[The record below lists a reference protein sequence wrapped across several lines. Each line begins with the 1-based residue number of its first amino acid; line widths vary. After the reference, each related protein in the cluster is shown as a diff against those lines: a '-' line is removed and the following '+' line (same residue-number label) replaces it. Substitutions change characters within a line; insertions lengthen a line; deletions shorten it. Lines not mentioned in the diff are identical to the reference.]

1 MDSLLRVNDLGVSF
15 FKDGRERPAVIEVS
29 FDLKA
34 GITTAIVGESGSGK
48 SVTSLSLLNLH
59 DSGSV
64 VYPKGTVTLSENLL
78 NSPQPATI
86 EPGSTILTSLRGRKI
101 AMIFQ
106 EPMTALNPVMRCG
119 EQVMEML
126 QYHLSLSVQDA
137 RNEALRLFEE
147 VRIPHPEQAL
157 DKFPHEMSGG
167 QRQRVMIAMAI
178 SCRPDVLIADEPTT
192 ALDVT
197 VQCAVLE
204 LLMELQAQYGM
215 AILFITHDLGVVEE
229 IADEVIVMERGRI
242 VESGSARSVLSN
254 PSHPYTQ
261 RLIASRPN
269 PSHKGYF
276 LGPEEKKQA
285 LPVMDKGDAALVVN
299 HLTKVYRKK
308 KLFGAVSEFRAVN
321 DVSFSLHTGETLGLV
336 GESGCGKT
344 TLSRMLLGLIPPDFG
359 EIILHGKSLTLANE
373 RQRRDARKEIQI
385 VFQDPY
391 SALNPTMRI
400 GQILEEPIAWYGLRS
415 SASERRGRVIE
426 LLNKVGLSEEH
437 INRYPHE
444 FSGGQRQRIVIA
456 RALAV
461 EPSVVV
467 CDESVSALDV
477 SVQAQVLNL
486 LNELKHEFSL
496 SYLFISHDLNVVY
509 YMSDRIMVMRKGVI
523 EDSGPAEQVFYHS
536 QIAYTKSLLES
547 IPGASRIG

>member
-1 MDSLLRVNDLGVSF
+1 MNPLIHANELAVSF
-15 FKDGRERPAVIEVS
+15 SKNGQSFPAVFSVS
-29 FDLKA
+29 FDLRRGK
-34 GITTAIVGESGSGK
+34 TTAIVGESGSGK
-48 SVTSLSLLNLH
+48 SVSSLALLNLH
-59 DSGSV
+59 DRNSV
-64 VYPKGTVTLSENLL
+64 IYPKGLITLDGQLPGTE
-78 NSPQPATI
+78 QPV
-86 EPGSTILTSLRGRKI
+86 EVKPGSDVLTGLRGRKI

-106 EPMTALNPVMRCG
+106 EPMTALNPVMTCG
-119 EQVMEML
+119 EQVVEML
-126 QYHLSLSVQDA
+126 QHHLNLSVHAA
-137 RNEALRLFEE
+137 RKEALRLFEE

-197 VQCAVLE
+197 VQRAVLE
-204 LLMELQAQYGM
+204 LLKELQVQYGM

-242 VESGSARSVLSN
+242 VESGNTRDVLNN

-269 PSHKGYF
+269 PGHKGYF
-276 LGPEEKKQA
+276 LGPEVTKKA
-285 LPVMDKGDAALVVN
+285 LPVMDRGDAALVVN

-308 KLFGAVSEFRAVN
+308 KLLGAASDFRAVS

-344 TLSRMLLGLIPPDFG
+344 TLSRMLLGLIPPDSG
-359 EIILHGKSLTLANE
+359 EIILHGKSLTLAND
-373 RQRRDARKEIQI
+373 RQRRQALKEIQI

-400 GQILEEPIAWYGLRS
+400 GQILEEPIAWYGLRN
-415 SASERRGRVIE
+415 SAPERKHRVVE
-426 LLNKVGLSEEH
+426 LLHKVGLSEEH
-437 INRYPHE
+437 MNRYPHE

-486 LNELKHEFSL
+486 LNELKHEFAL

-523 EDSGPAEQVFYHS
+523 EESGPAEQVFYHP
-536 QIAYTKSLLES
+536 QTAYTRSLLES
-547 IPGASRIG
+547 IPGAPRVG

>member
-1 MDSLLRVNDLGVSF
+1 MNPLIHANELAVSF
-15 FKDGRERPAVIEVS
+15 SKNGQSFPAVFSVS
-29 FDLKA
+29 FDLRRGK
-34 GITTAIVGESGSGK
+34 TTAIVGESGSGK
-48 SVTSLSLLNLH
+48 SVSSLALLNLH
-59 DSGSV
+59 DRNSV
-64 VYPKGTVTLSENLL
+64 IYPKGLITLDGQLPGTE
-78 NSPQPATI
+78 QPV
-86 EPGSTILTSLRGRKI
+86 EVKPGSDVLTGLRGRKI

-106 EPMTALNPVMRCG
+106 EPMTALNPVMTCG
-119 EQVMEML
+119 EQVVEML
-126 QYHLSLSVQDA
+126 QHHLNLSVHAA
-137 RNEALRLFEE
+137 RKEALRLFEE

-197 VQCAVLE
+197 VQRAVLE
-204 LLMELQAQYGM
+204 LLKELQVQYGM

-242 VESGSARSVLSN
+242 VESGNTRDVLNN

-269 PSHKGYF
+269 PGHKGYF
-276 LGPEEKKQA
+276 LGPEVTKKA
-285 LPVMDKGDAALVVN
+285 LPVMDRGDAALVVN
-299 HLTKVYRKK
+299 HLTKVYTNKK
-308 KLFGAVSEFRAVN
+308 RLGAASDFRAVS

-344 TLSRMLLGLIPPDFG
+344 TLSRMLLGLIPPDSG
-359 EIILHGKSLTLANE
+359 EIILHGKSLTLAND
-373 RQRRDARKEIQI
+373 RQRRQALKEIQI

-400 GQILEEPIAWYGLRS
+400 GQILEEPIAWYGLRN
-415 SASERRGRVIE
+415 SAPERKHRVVE
-426 LLNKVGLSEEH
+426 LLHKVGLSEEH
-437 INRYPHE
+437 MNRYPHE

-486 LNELKHEFSL
+486 LNELKHEFAL

-523 EDSGPAEQVFYHS
+523 EESGPAEQVFYHP
-536 QIAYTKSLLES
+536 QTAYTRSLLES
-547 IPGASRIG
+547 IPGAPRVG

>member
-1 MDSLLRVNDLGVSF
+1 MNPLIHANELAVSF
-15 FKDGRERPAVIEVS
+15 SKNGQSFPAVFSVS
-29 FDLKA
+29 FDLRRGK
-34 GITTAIVGESGSGK
+34 TTAIVGESGSGK
-48 SVTSLSLLNLH
+48 SVSSLALLNLH
-59 DSGSV
+59 DRNSV
-64 VYPKGTVTLSENLL
+64 IYPKGLITLDGQLPGTE
-78 NSPQPATI
+78 QPV
-86 EPGSTILTSLRGRKI
+86 EVKPGSDVLTGLRGRKI

-106 EPMTALNPVMRCG
+106 EPMTALNPVMTCG
-119 EQVMEML
+119 EQVVEML
-126 QYHLSLSVQDA
+126 QHHLNLSVHAA
-137 RNEALRLFEE
+137 RKEALRLFEE

-197 VQCAVLE
+197 VQRAVLE
-204 LLMELQAQYGM
+204 LLKELQVQYGM

-242 VESGSARSVLSN
+242 VESGNTRDVLNS

-269 PSHKGYF
+269 PGHKGYF
-276 LGPEEKKQA
+276 LGPEVTKKA
-285 LPVMDKGDAALVVN
+285 LPVMDRGDAALVVN

-308 KLFGAVSEFRAVN
+308 KLLGAASDFRAVS

-344 TLSRMLLGLIPPDFG
+344 TLSRMLLGLIPPDSG
-359 EIILHGKSLTLANE
+359 EIILHGKSLTLAND
-373 RQRRDARKEIQI
+373 RQRRQALKEIQI

-400 GQILEEPIAWYGLRS
+400 GQILEEPIAWYGLRN
-415 SASERRGRVIE
+415 SAPERKHRVVE
-426 LLNKVGLSEEH
+426 LLHKVGLSEEH
-437 INRYPHE
+437 MNRYPHE

-486 LNELKHEFSL
+486 LNELKHEFAL

-523 EDSGPAEQVFYHS
+523 EESGPAEQVFYHP
-536 QIAYTKSLLES
+536 QTAYTRSLLES
-547 IPGASRIG
+547 IPGAPRVG

>member
-1 MDSLLRVNDLGVSF
+1 
-15 FKDGRERPAVIEVS
+15 
-29 FDLKA
+29 
-34 GITTAIVGESGSGK
+34 
-48 SVTSLSLLNLH
+48 
-59 DSGSV
+59 
-64 VYPKGTVTLSENLL
+64 
-78 NSPQPATI
+78 
-86 EPGSTILTSLRGRKI
+86 
-101 AMIFQ
+101 MIFQ
-106 EPMTALNPVMRCG
+106 EPMTALNPVMTCG
-119 EQVMEML
+119 EQVVEML
-126 QYHLSLSVQDA
+126 QHHLNLSVHAA
-137 RNEALRLFEE
+137 RKEALRLFEE

-197 VQCAVLE
+197 VQRAVLE
-204 LLMELQAQYGM
+204 LLKELQVQYGM

-242 VESGSARSVLSN
+242 VESGNTRDVLNN

-269 PSHKGYF
+269 PGHKGYF
-276 LGPEEKKQA
+276 LGPEVTKKA
-285 LPVMDKGDAALVVN
+285 LPVMDRGDAALVVN

-308 KLFGAVSEFRAVN
+308 KLLGAASDFRAVS

-344 TLSRMLLGLIPPDFG
+344 TLSRMLLGLIPPDSG
-359 EIILHGKSLTLANE
+359 EIILHGKSLTLAND
-373 RQRRDARKEIQI
+373 RQRRQALKEIQI

-400 GQILEEPIAWYGLRS
+400 GQILEEPIAWYGLRN
-415 SASERRGRVIE
+415 SAPERKHRVVE
-426 LLNKVGLSEEH
+426 LLHKVGLSEEH
-437 INRYPHE
+437 MNRYPHE

-486 LNELKHEFSL
+486 LNELKHEFAL

-523 EDSGPAEQVFYHS
+523 EESGPAEQVFYHP
-536 QIAYTKSLLES
+536 QTAYTRSLLES
-547 IPGASRIG
+547 IPGAPRVG